1 MEKVSNDTGVSC
13 EFLNALEETELRTEF
28 NVVSVPFTIFYVNGK
43 VVFTYDGIM
52 SEKQVLSLI
61 NKYNS

>member
-1 MEKVSNDTGVSC
+1 MERVSRDTGINC

-28 NVVSVPFTIFYVNGK
+28 NVLSVPFIIFYVDGK
-43 VVFTYDGIM
+43 VVFTYDGVM
-52 SEKQVLSLI
+52 SEKQILSII